1 MITTRSKALWLLAVG
16 LLVAAGIWTYRNAS
30 LTRLRRDF
38 VPWMHRL
45 ERWRDAAEETRRALR
60 RREPALSDPAGIN
73 RLRQWAWYGLDRV
86 AWISYRVEKPEHEV
100 SATREVTRGRV
111 RFTVGGFRADGTR
124 VERSADVLLA
134 AEWDPRRDPTPRDAP
149 PGAAPESVPI
159 PMTVTVSLD
168 RVAGERSNASPRF
181 HDATAEAGLGALR
194 HDPAIKLTNRLI
206 ADIWPGSGV
215 AVLDFDGDGFED
227 LFVADGVRS
236 ILYKN
241 DGTGQRS
248 LAPHGAQD
256 DRPRAAAGHFTDVT
270 VAAGLATPDGK
281 GIAATGVAAG
291 DVDGDGFP
299 DLFVTDAFGP
309 ARLFRNRGDST
320 FEEITGSSGIS
331 IIGNARSAAFAD
343 VDGDG
348 DLDLFVCVTGD
359 YYSQMPDPP
368 YDANDGRP
376 NRLFVNDGHG
386 HFTDATAA
394 WGLDKRTRWSLS
406 SLFADYDGDG
416 RPDLLVTNDFGFK
429 NLYRNDGG
437 RRFADMTKATGTG
450 VRAYGMS
457 GAWADF
463 NGDGLLDLYTTGCD
477 TQWYFLHE
485 YPSLPIGVT
494 GRAFLPIA
502 IQWVETMAKGNT
514 LLLQKPNHT
523 FADATSRSGAEH
535 AGWNWSSVAADLDN
549 DSWPD
554 VYATNGMWG
563 DGRDHDRELEFWW
576 QTLAY
581 WDDYVAG
588 KKTFDRKGAGIAG
601 IERDRFFRNRSGDK
615 DQKKGGPIFEERSF
629 LEGLDLETNGRAV
642 VAFDAN
648 GDGALDLYIRSV
660 QAPEALFLG
669 TRRPDEHFLRV
680 KLRGTPGRDNQD
692 GIGSRITAVL
702 PDGRRL
708 ILETGNASG
717 YLSTGSPIAHLGLGP
732 ATRLKALTIRW
743 PSGNLQTLG
752 PIAPV
757 DRTILVEEDRGIISS
772 NAVHTGALH
781 RAPTK
786 AEQP

>member
-1 MITTRSKALWLLAVG
+1 
-16 LLVAAGIWTYRNAS
+16 
-30 LTRLRRDF
+30 
-38 VPWMHRL
+38 MHRL

-60 RREPALSDPAGIN
+60 RRQPTPSDPAGID

-86 AWISYRVEKPEHEV
+86 AWISYRVEKPDHEI
-100 SATREVTRGRV
+100 SATREVTRGSV

-124 VERSADVLLA
+124 VERSADVLLVS
-134 AEWDPRRDPTPRDAP
+134 EWDPRRDPTPHEAP
-149 PGAAPESVPI
+149 PGAAPESVPV
-159 PMTVTVSLD
+159 PMTLTVSLD

-181 HDATAEAGLGALR
+181 HDATVEAGLGAPR
-194 HDPAIKLTNRLI
+194 HDPALKLTNRLI

-241 DGTGQRS
+241 DGQ
-248 LAPHGAQD
+248 
-256 DRPRAAAGHFTDVT
+256 GHFTDVT

-320 FEEITGSSGIS
+320 FEEITSSSGIS
-331 IIGNARSAAFAD
+331 VTGNARSAAFAD

-359 YYSQMPDPP
+359 YYNQMPDPP

-376 NRLFVNDGHG
+376 NRLFINDGHG

-394 WGLDKRTRWSLS
+394 WGLATTTRWSLS

-416 RPDLLVTNDFGFK
+416 RPDLLVTNDFGLK

-437 RRFADMTKATGTG
+437 RRFLDVAGKAGAQ

-457 GAWADF
+457 AACADF

-477 TQWYFLHE
+477 TQWYFLHD
-485 YPSLPIGVT
+485 YPSLPIGFP
-494 GRAFLPIA
+494 GRVFLPIA
-502 IQWVETMAKGNT
+502 IRWMEKMATGNS
-514 LLLQKPNHT
+514 LLLQKPDHT
-523 FADATSRSGAEH
+523 FADATARSGAAH

-554 VYATNGMWG
+554 IYATNGMWG

-588 KKTFDRKGAGIAG
+588 KVTFDRKGAGIAG

-615 DQKKGGPIFEERSF
+615 DRSPAGAMFEERSF
-629 LEGLDLETNGRAV
+629 LEGLDLETNGRSV

-669 TRRPDEHFLRV
+669 TRRPDEHYLRV
-680 KLRGTPGRDNQD
+680 QLRGTPGRDNRD
-692 GIGSRITAVL
+692 GVGSRIAALL
-702 PDGRRL
+702 PGGRRL
-708 ILETGNASG
+708 LLETGNASG
-717 YLSTGSPIAHLGLGP
+717 YLSTGSPIAHLGLGRL
-732 ATRLKALTIRW
+732 TRIESLTVRW
-743 PSGNLQTLG
+743 PSGKLQDVG
-752 PIAPV
+752 PIVNV
-757 DRTILVEEDRGIISS
+757 DRTILVDEQRGILSPNPARLSQSFRTSQRRASS
-772 NAVHTGALH
+772 STATSTPASPPRSLLSELIRSGS
-781 RAPTK
+781 TC
-786 AEQP
+786 E

>member
-1 MITTRSKALWLLAVG
+1 
-16 LLVAAGIWTYRNAS
+16 
-30 LTRLRRDF
+30 
-38 VPWMHRL
+38 MHRL

-60 RREPALSDPAGIN
+60 RREPAPSDPAGID
-73 RLRQWAWYGLDRV
+73 RLRQWAWYGLDRID
-86 AWISYRVEKPEHEV
+86 WISYRVEKPEHEV
-100 SATREVTRGRV
+100 SAGREVTRGRV

-149 PGAAPESVPI
+149 PGAVPESVPI
-159 PMTVTVSLD
+159 PMTLTVSLD
-168 RVAGERSNASPRF
+168 HVAGERSNALPRF
-181 HDATAEAGLGALR
+181 HDATAEAGLGAPR
-194 HDPAIKLTNRLI
+194 HDPVLKLTNRLI
-206 ADIWPGSGV
+206 AGIWPGSGV
-215 AVLDFDGDGFED
+215 AVLDFDCDGFED

-236 ILYKN
+236 ILYRN
-241 DGTGQRS
+241 DGR
-248 LAPHGAQD
+248 
-256 DRPRAAAGHFTDVT
+256 GHFTDMT
-270 VAAGLATPDGK
+270 VKAGLATQDGR

-320 FEEITGSSGIS
+320 FEEIPDSSGIS
-331 IIGNARSAAFAD
+331 VSGNARSAAFAD

-348 DLDLFVCVTGD
+348 DLDLFVSVTGD
-359 YYSQMPDPP
+359 YYNQMPDPP

-394 WGLDKRTRWSLS
+394 WGLDKTTRWSLS

-416 RPDLLVTNDFGFK
+416 WPDLLVTNDFGFK
-429 NLYRNDGG
+429 SLYRNDGG
-437 RRFADMTKATGTG
+437 RRFADVTKATGTG

-494 GRAFLPIA
+494 GRMFLPIA

-523 FADATSRSGAEH
+523 FAEATSHSGAAH
-535 AGWNWSSVAADLDN
+535 AGWNWSCVAADLDN

-554 VYATNGMWG
+554 IYATNGMWG

-601 IERDRFFRNRSGDK
+601 IERDHFFRNRSGDR
-615 DQKKGGPIFEERSF
+615 DQTRGGPIFEERSF
-629 LEGLDLETNGRAV
+629 LDGLDLETNGRAI

-660 QAPEALFLG
+660 QAPESLFLG
-669 TRRPDEHFLRV
+669 SRRPDEHYLRV
-680 KLRGTPGRDNQD
+680 KLRGTLGRDNRD
-692 GIGSRITAVL
+692 GVGSRLTALL
-702 PDGRRL
+702 PGGRRL
-708 ILETGNASG
+708 VQETGNASG
-717 YLSTGSPIAHLGLGP
+717 YLSTASPIAHLGLG
-732 ATRLKALTIRW
+732 KARRIEFLTIRW
-743 PSGNLQTLG
+743 PSGKVQSLG
-752 PIAPV
+752 ALDTV
-757 DRTILVEEDRGIISS
+757 DRTIIVDEERGIVPPSL
-772 NAVHTGALH
+772 AH
-781 RAPTK
+781 
-786 AEQP
+786 